1 MPHPPLN
8 LVCVP
13 QAPRDL
19 DSLDIPW
26 ALVVDLVARRLH
38 LEGVSTLLS
47 LHREL
52 KLPPPVLEAVFRH
65 LQQEKLVEI
74 RGTDGQNFM
83 LSLTSAGHKFATDR
97 QSASHYAGPA
107 PVSLQVYQSTVRA
120 QSARPKITR
129 PHLRRV
135 FSDLVLEDEVLDQLG
150 PALISQ
156 ETLFLFGSTGNGKTS
171 LAERTVKVFE
181 DAIVIPYAVE
191 IDGQII
197 SVFDPVMHHPLEGF
211 CPGLDPRWV
220 ACQRPAVMVGGEL
233 SMEMLELRLDPA
245 TNIYAAP
252 VQMKANNG
260 ILIVD
265 DFGRQVVSPASLL
278 NRWIL
283 PMDRRVDY
291 LNLSYGL
298 KFQVPFELMI
308 VFATNL
314 EPKQLMDAAF
324 LRRIPNKIFVPPVAE
339 RSFVE
344 IFRREAARQGF
355 ETDPSLCDQLMGLC
369 RMLGG
374 SELRACYPRDICK
387 IVACINS
394 YEESPRRLSA
404 PDLERAV
411 RMYFAENAHSPAA
424 PNSAAQNP
432 GALKRTA
439 APLHPTSIGNLAL
452 AVRN

>member
-1 MPHPPLN
+1 
-8 LVCVP
+8 
-13 QAPRDL
+13 
-19 DSLDIPW
+19 LDIPW
-26 ALVVDLVARRLH
+26 ALVVDLVARRLN

-52 KLPPPVLEAVFRH
+52 KLPPPLVEAVFRH

-83 LSLTSAGHKFATDR
+83 LGLTSAGHKFATDR

-107 PVSLQVYQSTVRA
+107 PVSLQSYQSTVRA
-120 QSARPKITR
+120 QAARPKITR
-129 PHLRRV
+129 QHLRRV
-135 FSDLVLEDEVLDQLG
+135 FADLVLEDEVLDQLG

-156 ETLFLFGSTGNGKTS
+156 ETMFLFGSTGNGKTS
-171 LAERTVKVFE
+171 LAERTVNVY
-181 DAIVIPYAVE
+181 DDVIVIPYAVE
-191 IDGQII
+191 VDGQII
-197 SVFDPVMHHPLEGF
+197 SVFDPVIHRPVEGV
-211 CPGLDPRWV
+211 CPGLDPRWI
-220 ACQRPAVMVGGEL
+220 ACHRPAVMVGGEL

-265 DFGRQVVSPASLL
+265 DFGRQVISPASLL

-298 KFQVPFELMI
+298 KFQVPFELM
-308 VFATNL
+308 VVLATNL

-344 IFRREAARQGF
+344 IFRREAARHGF
-355 ETDPSLCDQLMGLC
+355 DPEPGLTDHLMSLCRL
-369 RMLGG
+369 LGG
-374 SELRACYPRDICK
+374 QELRACYPRDICK
-387 IVACINS
+387 IVACINT
-394 YEESPRRLSA
+394 YEERPRRLS
-404 PDLERAV
+404 PQDMERAV
-411 RMYFAENAHSPAA
+411 RMYFAENA
-424 PNSAAQNP
+424 QNP
-432 GALKRTA
+432 GALKR
-439 APLHPTSIGNLAL
+439 PLPSVHPTSIGNLAL

>member
-1 MPHPPLN
+1 MQPAHLTPA
-8 LVCVP
+8 CVP
-13 QAPRDL
+13 QAPHDA

-26 ALVVDLVARRLH
+26 ALVVDLVARRLN
-38 LEGVSTLLS
+38 LDGLATLTT

-65 LQQEKLVEI
+65 LQQDKLVEI

-83 LSLTSAGHKFATDR
+83 LGLTSAGHRFATER

-107 PVSLQVYQSTVRA
+107 PVSLQAYQSAVKA
-120 QSARPKITR
+120 QAARPVINRTQ
-129 PHLRRV
+129 LRRV
-135 FSDLVLEDEVLDQLG
+135 FADLVLEDEVLDQLG

-156 ETLFLFGSTGNGKTS
+156 ESLFLFGSTGNGKTS

-191 IDGQII
+191 VDGQII
-197 SVFDPVMHHPLEGF
+197 SVFDPVIHRPVEGY
-211 CPGLDPRWV
+211 CPGLDPRWIV
-220 ACQRPAVMVGGEL
+220 CHRPAVMVGGEL
-233 SMEMLELRLDPA
+233 SLEMLELRLDPT

-265 DFGRQVVSPASLL
+265 DFGRQVIPPTSLL

-291 LNLSYGL
+291 LSLSYGL
-298 KFQVPFELMI
+298 KFHVPFELMI

-324 LRRIPNKIFVPPVAE
+324 LRRIPNKIFVPPVSE
-339 RSFVE
+339 KSFFE
-344 IFRREAARQGF
+344 IFRREAQRQGF
-355 ETDPSLCDQLMGLC
+355 DADSESLDQLIGLC
-369 RMLGG
+369 RVLGG
-374 SELRACYPRDICK
+374 PELRACYPRDICK

-394 YEESPRRLSA
+394 YEERPHRLSPA
-404 PDLERAV
+404 DLERAV
-411 RMYFAENAHSPAA
+411 RMYFAENAQ
-424 PNSAAQNP
+424 NSAP
-432 GALKRTA
+432 LKWSTPAVHA
-439 APLHPTSIGNLAL
+439 ATVGSLAI
-452 AVRN
+452 AIRN